1 MKAFLGTMVLTL
13 ANMDQLVAFARE
25 HKATTILRRLIK
37 QRRVVRTWVR
47 RRTNKE
53 RK

>member
-1 MKAFLGTMVLTL
+1 MKDALFSTMVVTL

-25 HKATTILRRLIK
+25 HKASTIMRRLIK
-37 QRRVVRTWVR
+37 QRRVVRAWV